1 MRGKPWS
8 IDEERR
14 LRQLIEEGKGFTFI
28 SQVMGKS
35 RASVK
40 NKLYN
45 LGLSLKDNT
54 QLQIPLAVSSS
65 PSSSSKAPI
74 AYPTSPT
81 DVVSAV
87 EACLELKRTGPLPS
101 VEEKLKVMD
110 AALVALEQPGQL
122 RFLVYIIL

>member
-1 MRGKPWS
+1 MKSGICANLSKKEKAS
-8 IDEERR
+8 
-14 LRQLIEEGKGFTFI
+14 LTFHKLL
-28 SQVMGKS
+28 GKS

-54 QLQIPLAVSSS
+54 QPQIPLAVSSS
-65 PSSSSKAPI
+65 PSSSSKSPI

-81 DVVSAV
+81 DVVSPT
-87 EACLELKRTGPLPS
+87 EASLELKRTGPLPS

-110 AALVALEQPGQL
+110 AALVALARPCQL
-122 RFLVYIIL
+122 RFVSLWIQIKLS